1 MPKPFLI
8 PVVTLNRGCCRVKDV
23 SSVCPSGDNYQIE
36 ESDNPVYTKYLTR
49 CEGSLC
55 NSDEGNVGTSSNGN
69 GCGTVVV
76 SGKAG
81 SGAGELNAAGLAA
94 TLVISA
100 FTIMRY

>member
-1 MPKPFLI
+1 M
-8 PVVTLNRGCCRVKDV
+8 
-23 SSVCPSGDNYQIE
+23 CPSGDNYQIE

-81 SGAGELNAAGLAA
+81 SGAGDLKATGLSA
-94 TLVISA
+94 TLIVSA
-100 FTIMRY
+100 IAMIRY